1 VKTYA
6 EQSRE
11 VFANEIDNKMKIYND
26 LEYEVLILKKNTE
39 NIEKNIQKVIDIK
52 NKINELIKEKNEINS
67 NLSEKNKLIKSNNF
81 YKEIDILKNT
91 DMKNIELEVLI
102 KNYNDTQNKMN
113 KLKSD
118 LFNTNQ
124 QIVELNKI
132 IHGLNDEYKEKRQN
146 NIPKKNKSRNNDK
159 KRNSL
164 ESKAEE
170 DIFKKNYDEFILRD
184 KFKKI
189 KNKKEELEYLCNTK
203 LNIIILYLKF
213 LF

>member
-1 VKTYA
+1 MKTYA

-39 NIEKNIQKVIDIK
+39 NIEKNIQKVIDMK

-67 NLSEKNKLIKSNNF
+67 NLFEKNKSIKSNNF
-81 YKEIDILKNT
+81 SKEIDILKNT

-124 QIVELNKI
+124 QIVGLNKTL
-132 IHGLNDEYKEKRQN
+132 HGLNDEYKEKKQN
-146 NIPKKNKSRNNDK
+146 NMI
-159 KRNSL
+159 
-164 ESKAEE
+164 
-170 DIFKKNYDEFILRD
+170 
-184 KFKKI
+184 KKI
-189 KNKKEELEYLCNTK
+189 KVQTLVKKGIFLQKYILWIALLFPYLFFFYFK
-203 LNIIILYLKF
+203 
-213 LF
+213 